1 VPPSTKVTFNLNHLG
16 YPDIPGNATETA
28 KWTADI
34 TALGNLTNVHCKLSG
49 LPQSTGGKSW
59 TGSDFV
65 PFIEVVLK
73 AFGPKRVNFAGN
85 WFILD
90 QFAEWPAMVNAVDQG
105 LDALKVS
112 VTDKAAIYSGNA
124 AALYNLTPHQLPDA
138 KPETP

>member
-1 VPPSTKVTFNLNHLG
+1 M
-16 YPDIPGNATETA
+16 
-28 KWTADI
+28 
-34 TALGNLTNVHCKLSG
+34 
-49 LPQSTGGKSW
+49 
-59 TGSDFV
+59 
-65 PFIEVVLK
+65 LK

-124 AALYNLTPHQLPDA
+124 AALYTLTPHQLPDA